1 MVCTSDGKSRNNGFV
16 DAQAEHWQGD
26 VQNIYDGFLHFT
38 CDYYLLSEYSNYVST
53 VHYCI
58 VERTQTDYASG
69 LAAYSNNNCF
79 ITLLFLPQASCN
91 GDLPLEFFT
100 LASAP
105 CLRKTR
111 AISSDRKR
119 VARCNGVSCSLFCA
133 FTSAPRSS
141 KRCARRTLPGWLD
154 RNHDLF
160 LRCT

>member
-1 MVCTSDGKSRNNGFV
+1 MRRPNIGKVTCRISTIAFY
-16 DAQAEHWQGD
+16 
-26 VQNIYDGFLHFT
+26 ILHAIT
-38 CDYYLLSEYSNYVST
+38 IDYPSIRTNMSKMHVST
-53 VHYCI
+53 VQYCI

-79 ITLLFLPQASCN
+79 IALLFLPLEICN

-105 CLRKTR
+105 CSRRSR
-111 AISSDRKR
+111 AISNDRKR

-154 RNHDLF
+154 RDHDLF